1 MYELR
6 LTKEQIET
14 IQSLCDL
21 ALKVGG
27 LQNLQKVLE
36 ILELLTKAKDLEL
49 AEMAKEA
56 QNKE

>member
-14 IQSLCDL
+14 VQSLCDL

-56 QNKE
+56 QSKE